1 MMLPFAAT
9 QTNSQLIASQP
20 TFSLIVKGSV
30 IGLTGSVCILLL
42 ILAYEWW
49 KGHVW

>member
-1 MMLPFAAT
+1 MIPCLATAQSATPML
-9 QTNSQLIASQP
+9 ASQP
-20 TFSLIVKGSV
+20 AFSLIVKGSV
-30 IGLTGSVCILLL
+30 IGLTGSVVMLLT